1 MPTSNSDER
10 LALIVSRRDEDNSP
24 WFLKTCFQDL
34 KLQPLLPELYT
45 ICCFFFCVCVCVCAA
60 VHLCVSVRLC
70 ICVCLYVCVCVCV
83 GGDTITHDCMRGT
96 FPKEPCSLPQY
107 RLAAGI
113 TCCPPRGLHQPNH
126 RCVPCVTSVPKSL
139 RSQRCCFS
147 TLSLLPRGSWR
158 PPEDGAGGRIS
169 PDPCVIPWKAP
180 CRVLTLNCW
189 TSLSTTG

>member
-1 MPTSNSDER
+1 MRIILPDFWR
-10 LALIVSRRDEDNSP
+10 PVSRTLNSSQYSLS
-24 WFLKTCFQDL
+24 FRQSAV
-34 KLQPLLPELYT
+34 
-45 ICCFFFCVCVCVCAA
+45 FFVCVCVCVCAA

-126 RCVPCVTSVPKSL
+126 RCVPCITSVPKSR

-158 PPEDGAGGRIS
+158 PPEDGAGGRMS
-169 PDPCVIPWKAP
+169 RIPVSFPGRLPAECSHWIAEQ
-180 CRVLTLNCW
+180 V
-189 TSLSTTG
+189 